1 MRRATH
7 RAAGFSP
14 RDSPCMGRGAVRV
27 PLLCQQWPIAVAT
40 PPLKRW
46 ANRPARAV
54 VLSRGLQP
62 ARSFMSSFHR
72 ESRDDAAEDS
82 RRAPGVTAALIFAKR
97 PIPGLVK
104 TRLVPPLTE
113 IQAAELH
120 ALSLAAVVEGTRKC
134 HDVTPIWVVTPDES
148 AEIGGA
154 PRSLDVHDVWPQG
167 DGDLGAR
174 LDRAV
179 RRAMDCGFERVV
191 LLGADSP
198 TLPEDTLFRT
208 RELLDDHDAVI
219 GPCEDGGY
227 YLLAL
232 KAPCTALFRD
242 IPWSQSTV
250 FEITVQRA
258 RAEGLRLACLPV
270 WYDLDRMDDLHRAD
284 TELVAIDPRRCPAA
298 AALSDIL
305 RQLLAPQG

>member
-1 MRRATH
+1 MNSFH
-7 RAAGFSP
+7 QEP
-14 RDSPCMGRGAVRV
+14 RDD
-27 PLLCQQWPIAVAT
+27 T
-40 PPLKRW
+40 
-46 ANRPARAV
+46 
-54 VLSRGLQP
+54 
-62 ARSFMSSFHR
+62 
-72 ESRDDAAEDS
+72 AEDS
-82 RRAPGVTAALIFAKR
+82 RRAPGVTAALIVAKR
-97 PIPGLVK
+97 PLPGLVK

-113 IQAAELH
+113 VQAAELH
-120 ALSLAAVVEGTRKC
+120 ALSLAAVLEWTRKC

-179 RRAMDCGFERVV
+179 RRAVDHGFERVI

-208 RELLDDHDAVI
+208 REWLDDHDAVI

-242 IPWSQSTV
+242 IPWSQSAV

-258 RAEGLRLACLPV
+258 RSAGLRLAFLPA
-270 WYDLDRMDDLHRAD
+270 WYDLDRVDDLRRAD
-284 TELVAIDPRRCPAA
+284 AELAVADLRRRPAA
-298 AALSDIL
+298 AALRDGL
-305 RQLLAPQG
+305 RKFIATRG